1 VVMALA
7 SAMVVEDDPLLRAL
21 ISSALH
27 SGGLEVVGSVASAT
41 DALHVA
47 KKKPLNVAVLDLDLG
62 PGPTGLELSIV
73 LRRDYPNLGIVF
85 LSSYQDPRL
94 LTSRWDN
101 APVGARYIRK
111 DSIDDVRVLVSLIL
125 HAAHSPLKATSRPE
139 APEQLFTHTQ
149 LEVLRGVAEG
159 RSTKEIAVSLGV
171 SNKAVEASISRV
183 HRILGITP
191 ESGVK
196 KRVSLVNAFY
206 GMTGGRP
213 PRA

>member
-1 VVMALA
+1 MALA
-7 SAMVVEDDPLLRAL
+7 SVLVVEDDPFLRTL

-27 SGGLEVVGSVASAT
+27 SGGLEVVGSVGSSAE
-41 DALHVA
+41 ALNVA
-47 KKKPLNVAVLDLDLG
+47 KKKPVNVAVLDLDLG

-73 LRRDYPNLGIVF
+73 LRRGFPNLGVVF

-94 LTSRWDN
+94 LTSRWDD

-111 DSIDDVRVLVSLIL
+111 DSIDDARLLVSLIL
-125 HAAHSPLKATSRPE
+125 HVAHLPLTTTNGPLV
-139 APEQLFTHTQ
+139 PQQLLTHTQ
-149 LEVLRGVAEG
+149 LEVLKGVAEG
-159 RSTKEIAVSLGV
+159 RSTKEIAVLLGV

-183 HRILGITP
+183 HRTLGITP
-191 ESGVK
+191 EAGVN